1 MIIVRRNRGKPARQ
15 LQWSPTGQSDH
26 TDRYV
31 ANMYEAEEC
40 HNFITSPRAELS
52 QQIKTFILMSDMW
65 VCFYFG
71 VLPRSEVIS
80 IFIMM
85 FDKLLE
91 GGMTNKEPC
100 LFTYIIVSNGERE
113 GGGGGG
119 LVLWHNHTSRDSAST
134 G

>member
-1 MIIVRRNRGKPARQ
+1 MRRNRGKPARQ
-15 LQWSPTGQSDH
+15 LQWSLTGQSDH

-52 QQIKTFILMSDMW
+52 QQIKTLILMSDMG
-65 VCFYFG
+65 VCFYIR

-85 FDKLLE
+85 FDKMI
-91 GGMTNKEPC
+91 GG
-100 LFTYIIVSNGERE
+100 GGG

-119 LVLWHNHTSRDSAST
+119 LTNMEPCPFTYIIVLERGGGGLVPGHNHTSRDSAST